1 MRRMLL
7 VKRKI
12 LRTITTGI
20 QMSANKRKDSSKNLK
35 KLEKSS
41 SVVVSLTGEKKMSEI
56 SRARKVKDKKI
67 STPRRVTRR

>member
-12 LRTITTGI
+12 QRTMTIGI

-41 SVVVSLTGEKKMSEI
+41 SVAVSLTGEKKMSEI